1 MFSAVC
7 RAVTNG
13 FLIMTNLRENV
24 DSLTRAF
31 KIQPGE
37 VISLVG
43 AGGKTTLMFALA
55 RELTLHEGVVVTT
68 TTTKIFPPSSSD
80 TSYVLV
86 SEDENEIRDFIL
98 RKGYEYGHITV
109 VSEKVNSSGK
119 LKGINVEQVKMLREL
134 GVVTFI
140 IIEADGAARRPLKAP
155 DTDYEP
161 VIPQDTTLVIPVVGI
176 DVLGCELN
184 EEHVFRSE
192 IAAKLAGIEVGGNV
206 SLEVITILVTHKSG
220 MAYGSPVHAR
230 IVPFINK
237 TDLTEG
243 LKDARNLA
251 NMILDAKHPQI
262 DRVVL
267 GHAKLKPPVSE
278 VVVK

>member
-1 MFSAVC
+1 MD
-7 RAVTNG
+7 
-13 FLIMTNLRENV
+13 LLDIMTNLREKL
-24 DSLTRAF
+24 DSLTKAF
-31 KIQPGE
+31 GVQHGE

-192 IAAKLAGIEVGGNV
+192 IAAKLAALTRGAMGQLNVGEENYLKALQNAVRYEAG
-206 SLEVITILVTHKSG
+206 L
-220 MAYGSPVHAR
+220 AR
-230 IVPFINK
+230 QGLAGQSRR
-237 TDLTEG
+237 DLALPG
-243 LKDARNLA
+243 QPGQRS
-251 NMILDAKHPQI
+251 HP
-262 DRVVL
+262 
-267 GHAKLKPPVSE
+267 
-278 VVVK
+278 